1 MANYAVVVLDE
12 TGSMAGQEER
22 VVTSMNEYA
31 ETMKKA
37 KARMTVFC
45 FDSERWRVFFDD
57 KASKW
62 KPMTVEDYNPG
73 QMTPLYDAIGKAIG
87 YMEKIATHNY
97 DKVHMMVD
105 TDGYENASEEFT
117 FEVVTGLIE
126 GKQAAGWKF
135 VFMAAGVDKGQVQLV
150 GSQGRR
156 MGMQVNSTLHSQ
168 RGATYRAASG
178 QTMSYFDDEA
188 TTTDGT
194 GSSGSTSTEGV
205 GSE

>member
-31 ETMKKA
+31 ETMKQA

-73 QMTPLYDAIGKAIG
+73 QLTPLYDAIGKAIS
-87 YMEKIATHNY
+87 YMDKIATGKK
-97 DKVHMMVD
+97 DKVHVMVD
-105 TDGYENASEEFT
+105 TDGFENHSREYT
-117 FEVVTGLIE
+117 FEAVRNLIE
-126 GKQAAGWKF
+126 RKKAAGWEF
-135 VFMAAGVDKGQVQLV
+135 VFMAAGFSEQQTQHV
-150 GSQGRR
+150 GRTGTHL
-156 MGMQVNSTLHSQ
+156 GMQVNSVVHHQ
-168 RGATYRAASG
+168 RAAIYRAASG
-178 QTMSYFDDEA
+178 QTMSYFDDEP
-188 TTTDGT
+188 TTTDAT